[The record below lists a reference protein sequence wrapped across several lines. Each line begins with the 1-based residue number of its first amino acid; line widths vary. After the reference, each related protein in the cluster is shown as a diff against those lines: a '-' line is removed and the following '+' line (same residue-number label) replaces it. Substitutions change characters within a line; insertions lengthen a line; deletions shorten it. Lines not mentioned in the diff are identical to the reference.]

1 MKLDARINQF
11 ADLVQRGVDAWVE
24 AGKILCEM
32 VAEDSEVREKICDR
46 VSWMTMEVLDGFER
60 IGRKD
65 VYPFLLLDQSPGAH
79 RLIRLD
85 YETQKKF
92 YDAEIA
98 VAVLRRGEI
107 VTESK
112 RLNQLS
118 WKEADTAISDTG
130 IRPIAEQR
138 KLLQPKLTIRQV
150 APKVECIAKEPEEV
164 ESLDS
169 EPETP
174 DAIDTHLARAQAELL
189 KVREL
194 LGDRNT
200 RAFEKHI
207 TNGLNAIG
215 GLRFELKEQKK
226 AA

>member
-1 MKLDARINQF
+1 MKLDARIQQF
-11 ADLVQRGVDAWVE
+11 ADLVQRGVDAWVD

-46 VSWMTMEVLDGFER
+46 VSWMTMDVLDGFER

-65 VYPFLLLDQSPGAH
+65 VYPFLLLQQSPGAH
-79 RLIRLD
+79 RLIKLD
-85 YETQKKF
+85 YETQKRF
-92 YDAEIA
+92 YDAEIP
-98 VAVLRRGEI
+98 VAILRRGEI
-107 VTESK
+107 ITESK

-138 KLLQPKLTIRQV
+138 KLLQPKIRIREV
-150 APKVECIAKEPEEV
+150 APKVERIEEEI
-164 ESLDS
+164 ESLDA

-174 DAIDTHLARAQAELL
+174 DAIDTHLAKAQAELL

-194 LGDRNT
+194 LGDGNT